1 MTVPSRPSEKNALL
15 SMSSAASSSSCK
27 QTEHFPK
34 LQNREGKPPSAFV
47 FEAAAF

>member
-1 MTVPSRPSEKNALL
+1 MRVASRPSEKNALL
-15 SMSSAASSSSCK
+15 SSAASSSSCK